1 MRYLFDYS
9 DLFKD
14 GFYLGIEVIKK
25 EDEFVVKI
33 EDYDVVD
40 KVFKKVSNN
49 NIVKFVVEEAT
60 LNEIFIEKVGELK

>member
-1 MRYLFDYS
+1 M
-9 DLFKD
+9 KNIK
-14 GFYLGIEVIKK
+14 GVIEVIKK